1 MSFYDG
7 LSREELAVEKE
18 KVETA
23 YRAFQKQGRLI
34 GSA

>member
-18 KVETA
+18 DVYKRQSSNGIE
-23 YRAFQKQGRLI
+23 
-34 GSA
+34 SASVTL